1 MKKGII
7 LLVAS
12 LILLGLAPVLGVK
25 AFARFQDQKIARF
38 ILEKQTTIL
47 DKQEYVIQ
55 SGNIDTTHVEA
66 GIPKDSNGQ
75 ANAAMKEK
83 IEDYVAEKVGTKKPS
98 GKIKELFFVST
109 KDIPTNFSDVEG
121 KQIQSERY
129 QINPFSI
136 SSAESEKGETV
147 LVTKDNQPFTLE
159 TFVTDSQSLQV
170 AFSAQLKSDLATKQL
185 IDAEIEKI
193 IGQFEASNLADYPF
207 SYQQSQ
213 LMIDLPEKEFQIKQ
227 LTLPIA
233 AIFGIVKEKY
243 LASEDQQAYAT
254 YQAEEEAKKH
264 QKRIALTFDDGPSAI
279 TTPQVLDILKKYKA
293 KATFFVLGQN
303 IAGNEEILKRIVA
316 EGHEVASHTW
326 DHADLRTLSGDQ
338 VKQEMDQMRE
348 AIQKVIGQEPK
359 MMRPPYGSV
368 NRAVM
373 SVMQLPVI
381 YWSVDSKDWQ
391 SRNATSILGEVKAC
405 TYPGSIIL
413 MHDIHQPTVDS
424 LASVLDYLSGE
435 GYESVTVSEL
445 LGKNLNPQ
453 LIYYDQQSSRPGE

>member
-1 MKKGII
+1 MKKGMI
-7 LLVAS
+7 LIVVNLV
-12 LILLGLAPVLGVK
+12 LLGLVAMLGMK
-25 AFARFQDQKIARF
+25 AFTYFQDQKIARF
-38 ILEKQTTIL
+38 ISEKQTTIL
-47 DKQEYVIQ
+47 NKQDYVIQ

-75 ANAAMKEK
+75 VNAVFKEK
-83 IEDYVAEKVGTKKPS
+83 IEAYVAEKVGTKKPS
-98 GKIKELFFVST
+98 GKIKELFFVSV
-109 KDIPTNFSDVEG
+109 KDVNTNFSGVEA

-129 QINPFSI
+129 HVHTFSI
-136 SSAESEKGETV
+136 SSAESETGGTV

-159 TFVTDSQSLQV
+159 TFVADSQSLKA
-170 AFSAQLKSDLATKQL
+170 AFSAQLKSDLAAKQL
-185 IDAEIEKI
+185 AEADIEKMVA
-193 IGQFEASNLADYPF
+193 QFEASNLANYPF
-207 SYQQSQ
+207 VYQQSQ
-213 LMIDLPEKEFQIKQ
+213 LIIDLPEKEFQVKQ
-227 LTLPIA
+227 LALPIA
-233 AIFGIVKEKY
+233 TIFGIVKEEF

-303 IAGNEEILKRIVA
+303 IAGNEELLKRIVA

-338 VKQEMDQMRE
+338 VKQEMDQTRE

-368 NRAVM
+368 NQAVM

-424 LASVLDYLSGE
+424 LTSVLEFLLGE
-435 GYESVTVSEL
+435 GYEPVTVSEL